1 MQQWLYCDFHIH
13 TTWSDG
19 KYSIDEVVALYGVAG
34 FDVIAV
40 TDHVIDSES
49 IKRLG
54 KPVSAFLVMNGD
66 DFEAYQETLRKAA
79 RNAWEKYGMLL
90 IPGVELTN
98 NTDRYRILALD
109 IKKYISPDLSVE
121 EVVACVRRQQGR
133 SVACHPYI
141 RNHSGDD
148 PSFYLW
154 KTTNVSQPSSGRR
167 RGCQP
172 GRPVQCG
179 RTEEVQLH
187 RQFWFPRRTARK
199 LMEDIPAV
207 RKKRRVGQG
216 SEPQERPDVAA
227 SLTG

>member
-49 IKRLG
+49 IKRSG

-66 DFEAYQETLRKAA
+66 DFEAYQETLWKAA

-98 NTDRYRILALD
+98 NTDRYRILTLD

-121 EVVACVRRQQGR
+121 EVVACVRRQQGS

-154 KTTNVSQPSSGRR
+154 KTTNVSQLSSMHGRL
-167 RGCQP
+167 P
-172 GRPVQCG
+172 
-179 RTEEVQLH
+179 
-187 RQFWFPRRTARK
+187 
-199 LMEDIPAV
+199 
-207 RKKRRVGQG
+207 
-216 SEPQERPDVAA
+216 
-227 SLTG
+227 TGTTCSMS